1 MLTLFVFAPHIAA
14 SSGPRGFL
22 FTQEILHAYR
32 LNDPQQNAD
41 LERLARRLTYLRN
54 RYPGRVRV
62 QWVEPWSPGGLWM
75 AWRFRVRAFPTVV
88 IGAEYI
94 LTGEALDNLEDIVAE
109 KLSAVSISKTQ
120 ENTMTEEEKRSLFQK
135 VKASVSDFIYG
146 MASHE
151 ATRQAL
157 KTRGS
162 MEHLFILITMGDL
175 LGVPILPP
183 YYSLRL
189 LPYVVP
195 QISTWKRRML
205 REKDLVDAL
214 A

>member
-1 MLTLFVFAPHIAA
+1 M
-14 SSGPRGFL
+14 S
-22 FTQEILHAYR
+22 EE
-32 LNDPQQNAD
+32 
-41 LERLARRLTYLRN
+41 ER
-54 RYPGRVRV
+54 
-62 QWVEPWSPGGLWM
+62 
-75 AWRFRVRAFPTVV
+75 
-88 IGAEYI
+88 
-94 LTGEALDNLEDIVAE
+94 NLLK
-109 KLSAVSISKTQ
+109 KLSQSAAQ
-120 ENTMTEEEKRSLFQK
+120 
-135 VKASVSDFIYG
+135 FIYG
-146 MASHE
+146 MAGHDM
-151 ATRQAL
+151 TRFAL

-205 REKDLVDAL
+205 RERDLTDAL

>member
-1 MLTLFVFAPHIAA
+1 
-14 SSGPRGFL
+14 
-22 FTQEILHAYR
+22 
-32 LNDPQQNAD
+32 
-41 LERLARRLTYLRN
+41 
-54 RYPGRVRV
+54 
-62 QWVEPWSPGGLWM
+62 
-75 AWRFRVRAFPTVV
+75 
-88 IGAEYI
+88 
-94 LTGEALDNLEDIVAE
+94 
-109 KLSAVSISKTQ
+109 
-120 ENTMTEEEKRSLFQK
+120 MTEEEKKSFFERA
-135 VKASVSDFIYG
+135 KAALGDYVYG

-151 ATRQAL
+151 MTRQAL

-205 REKDLVDAL
+205 REKDLTDAL

>member
-1 MLTLFVFAPHIAA
+1 M
-14 SSGPRGFL
+14 S
-22 FTQEILHAYR
+22 
-32 LNDPQQNAD
+32 D
-41 LERLARRLTYLRN
+41 
-54 RYPGRVRV
+54 
-62 QWVEPWSPGGLWM
+62 
-75 AWRFRVRAFPTVV
+75 
-88 IGAEYI
+88 
-94 LTGEALDNLEDIVAE
+94 
-109 KLSAVSISKTQ
+109 
-120 ENTMTEEEKRSLFQK
+120 EEKRSLLK
-135 VKASVSDFIYG
+135 RLMGAMSDFVYG
-146 MASHE
+146 MAAHDM
-151 ATRQAL
+151 TRQAL

-195 QISTWKRRML
+195 QISTWKRSML

>member
-1 MLTLFVFAPHIAA
+1 MPGDEPKAPRRSFWETAK
-14 SSGPRGFL
+14 S
-22 FTQEILHAYR
+22 IL
-32 LNDPQQNAD
+32 
-41 LERLARRLTYLRN
+41 
-54 RYPGRVRV
+54 
-62 QWVEPWSPGGLWM
+62 
-75 AWRFRVRAFPTVV
+75 
-88 IGAEYI
+88 
-94 LTGEALDNLEDIVAE
+94 
-109 KLSAVSISKTQ
+109 
-120 ENTMTEEEKRSLFQK
+120 
-135 VKASVSDFIYG
+135 YG
-146 MASHE
+146 MAGHDM
-151 ATRQAL
+151 ARFAL

-205 REKDLVDAL
+205 RERDLTDAL

>member
-1 MLTLFVFAPHIAA
+1 MPEGKPNPIKRIGQSV
-14 SSGPRGFL
+14 
-22 FTQEILHAYR
+22 
-32 LNDPQQNAD
+32 
-41 LERLARRLTYLRN
+41 
-54 RYPGRVRV
+54 V
-62 QWVEPWSPGGLWM
+62 Q
-75 AWRFRVRAFPTVV
+75 
-88 IGAEYI
+88 
-94 LTGEALDNLEDIVAE
+94 
-109 KLSAVSISKTQ
+109 
-120 ENTMTEEEKRSLFQK
+120 
-135 VKASVSDFIYG
+135 FIYG
-146 MASHE
+146 MAGHDM
-151 ATRQAL
+151 TRFAL

-205 REKDLVDAL
+205 RERDLTDAL

>member
-1 MLTLFVFAPHIAA
+1 MAEDKPEEK
-14 SSGPRGFL
+14 SEGKKK
-22 FTQEILHAYR
+22 
-32 LNDPQQNAD
+32 
-41 LERLARRLTYLRN
+41 
-54 RYPGRVRV
+54 
-62 QWVEPWSPGGLWM
+62 GGL
-75 AWRFRVRAFPTVV
+75 FS
-88 IGAEYI
+88 G
-94 LTGEALDNLEDIVAE
+94 
-109 KLSAVSISKTQ
+109 
-120 ENTMTEEEKRSLFQK
+120 
-135 VKASVSDFIYG
+135 VKNVLYG
-146 MASHE
+146 MAGHDM
-151 ATRQAL
+151 ARFAL

-205 REKDLVDAL
+205 REKDLTDAL

>member
-1 MLTLFVFAPHIAA
+1 
-14 SSGPRGFL
+14 
-22 FTQEILHAYR
+22 
-32 LNDPQQNAD
+32 
-41 LERLARRLTYLRN
+41 
-54 RYPGRVRV
+54 
-62 QWVEPWSPGGLWM
+62 
-75 AWRFRVRAFPTVV
+75 
-88 IGAEYI
+88 
-94 LTGEALDNLEDIVAE
+94 
-109 KLSAVSISKTQ
+109 
-120 ENTMTEEEKRSLFQK
+120 MTEEESKSFLKKTVGSL
-135 VKASVSDFIYG
+135 SDFIYG

-195 QISTWKRRML
+195 QIATWKRRML

>member
-1 MLTLFVFAPHIAA
+1 M
-14 SSGPRGFL
+14 S
-22 FTQEILHAYR
+22 TQTPSDNMPPEEA
-32 LNDPQQNAD
+32 
-41 LERLARRLTYLRN
+41 E
-54 RYPGRVRV
+54 
-62 QWVEPWSPGGLWM
+62 EKEGLWH
-75 AWRFRVRAFPTVV
+75 
-88 IGAEYI
+88 
-94 LTGEALDNLEDIVAE
+94 
-109 KLSAVSISKTQ
+109 
-120 ENTMTEEEKRSLFQK
+120 K
-135 VKASVSDFIYG
+135 VKRLFGDYIYG
-146 MASHE
+146 MAAHE
-151 ATRQAL
+151 MTRQAL

-205 REKDLVDAL
+205 REKDLTDAL

>member
-1 MLTLFVFAPHIAA
+1 
-14 SSGPRGFL
+14 
-22 FTQEILHAYR
+22 
-32 LNDPQQNAD
+32 
-41 LERLARRLTYLRN
+41 
-54 RYPGRVRV
+54 
-62 QWVEPWSPGGLWM
+62 
-75 AWRFRVRAFPTVV
+75 
-88 IGAEYI
+88 
-94 LTGEALDNLEDIVAE
+94 
-109 KLSAVSISKTQ
+109 
-120 ENTMTEEEKRSLFQK
+120 MTEKKESFWKSFGRS
-135 VKASVSDFIYG
+135 AIEFIYG
-146 MASHE
+146 MAGHDM
-151 ATRQAL
+151 TRFAL

-205 REKDLVDAL
+205 REKDLTDAL

>member
-1 MLTLFVFAPHIAA
+1 M
-14 SSGPRGFL
+14 
-22 FTQEILHAYR
+22 
-32 LNDPQQNAD
+32 
-41 LERLARRLTYLRN
+41 
-54 RYPGRVRV
+54 
-62 QWVEPWSPGGLWM
+62 
-75 AWRFRVRAFPTVV
+75 
-88 IGAEYI
+88 
-94 LTGEALDNLEDIVAE
+94 TGEEEVQPE
-109 KLSAVSISKTQ
+109 G
-120 ENTMTEEEKRSLFQK
+120 EEPEEKEGFWTR
-135 VKASVSDFIYG
+135 VKRGLGDYIYG
-146 MASHE
+146 MAAHE
-151 ATRQAL
+151 MTRQAL

-205 REKDLVDAL
+205 REKDLTDAL